1 MREQPTPDDRFIE
14 TASIGNHPVVRN
26 EGTFPE
32 LNALAPPLMPAPQL
46 RSAPGTKVDDLI
58 KVLTF
63 TWDII
68 KDSNATTVTEGACTR
83 ILCAQD
89 DNWLNY
95 ENAKD
100 FASEDVKY
108 KLDNFAG
115 VNCYTVNFKVV
126 GTYRARHPTL
136 GGQWLPV
143 VHVAFTRCDANW
155 PWWIGGTATID
166 ATNVSNMKTREDPI
180 PQIVLVIKITT
191 NAKFAFSWESHARS
205 FVFNVN
211 GKDGV
216 RPV

>member
-1 MREQPTPDDRFIE
+1 MHEQATPDDRFIE
-14 TASIGNHPVVRN
+14 TVSIGDETVVRN
-26 EGTFPE
+26 EGTFSE
-32 LNALAPPLMPAPQL
+32 LNALARPLMAAP
-46 RSAPGTKVDDLI
+46 RAGAAPGANVDDVI

-68 KDSNATTVTEGACTR
+68 KDSNAKTVTDGACTR
-83 ILCAQD
+83 ILWAQD

-100 FASEDVKY
+100 FASDEVKY

-115 VNCYTVNFKVV
+115 VNCYTVHFKVV

-136 GGQWLPV
+136 GGQWMPV
-143 VHVAFTRCDANW
+143 VYVAFTRCDANW
-155 PWWIGGTATID
+155 PWWIDGKATID
-166 ATNVSNMKTREDPI
+166 AKNVSNMKTREDPI

-191 NAKFAFSWESHARS
+191 NAKFAFSWESHERS

-211 GKDGV
+211 GEDGV
-216 RPV
+216 KLV